1 MKEAERRHPGQFAV
15 EYYVVIARSH
25 LVSMPKLKM
34 GKKRKKKAASE
45 ASNTATSSSTDEP
58 IFDFYENE
66 LIHRVTASN
75 FCVSVRLH
83 GFSHL
88 VFAGKRVVIQLPCW

>member
-15 EYYVVIARSH
+15 EYYVIIARSY
-25 LVSMPKLKM
+25 LMNMPKLKM

-45 ASNTATSSSTDEP
+45 ASNTATSSSADEP

-66 LIHRVTASN
+66 L
-75 FCVSVRLH
+75 LH
-83 GFSHL
+83 T
-88 VFAGKRVVIQLPCW
+88 VNA

>member
-15 EYYVVIARSH
+15 EYYVIIARSH

-45 ASNTATSSSTDEP
+45 ASNAASSSADEP

-66 LIHRVTASN
+66 LIHSVNTSN
-75 FCVSVRLH
+75 INFM
-83 GFSHL
+83 F
-88 VFAGKRVVIQLPCW
+88 Q

>member
-1 MKEAERRHPGQFAV
+1 MLKLVCTNIFYYSAEMKEAERRHPGQFAV

-45 ASNTATSSSTDEP
+45 ASNAAPSSSTDQP

-75 FCVSVRLH
+75 F
-83 GFSHL
+83 
-88 VFAGKRVVIQLPCW
+88 VFHSMIAWS

>member
-1 MKEAERRHPGQFAV
+1 MKEAKKRHPDQFTV

-25 LVSMPKLKM
+25 LVSMPKLKV

-45 ASNTATSSSTDEP
+45 ASSSLTSSSVDEP

-66 LIHRVTASN
+66 LIHRVTSM
-75 FCVSVRLH
+75 
-83 GFSHL
+83 
-88 VFAGKRVVIQLPCW
+88 

>member
-1 MKEAERRHPGQFAV
+1 MKEAESRHPGQFAV

-34 GKKRKKKAASE
+34 GKKRKKKATSE
-45 ASNTATSSSTDEP
+45 ASNTAPSSSSADEP

-66 LIHRVTASN
+66 LIHRVTTSSTK
-75 FCVSVRLH
+75 FCIGRL
-83 GFSHL
+83 
-88 VFAGKRVVIQLPCW
+88 RVCCFCR